1 MVSLGNNCSILK
13 VPYRQIA
20 AVYFSFFFF
29 LLSTFL
35 TPTENSVLF
44 WPLITFPHTLHS
56 KHQIL
61 PQPFNFYSFG
71 LLFFS
76 YHYAFVLNSWN
87 EEKAQL
93 IVSKFPKENFFTF
106 PQFEITFWFEEK
118 EKKVPPIKHCI
129 HLKNLM
135 EHFSLKNSVIF
146 EKEVGSDFLPF
157 LSKIVWKV

>member
-1 MVSLGNNCSILK
+1 MHHCQSPIQANSCSLLFFLFCSSL
-13 VPYRQIA
+13 
-20 AVYFSFFFF
+20 YFSYTHGEFCFVLTSHYFPSHTSLQTSNFASAIQLLF
-29 LLSTFL
+29 L
-35 TPTENSVLF
+35 
-44 WPLITFPHTLHS
+44 WAA
-56 KHQIL
+56 
-61 PQPFNFYSFG
+61 
-71 LLFFS
+71 FFS

-118 EKKVPPIKHCI
+118 EKKVPLIKHCI

-157 LSKIVWKV
+157 LSKIV